1 MIEKS
6 DLDETDHVKA
16 RRTRRQ
22 PKPRSIGGNRRVEGH
37 QYRDNDEVEKGLKSR
52 CIGVKEHLTRGVEER
67 GTGQEKEREQ
77 GVKTQGGA
85 GSKNRWMLTQGADLK
100 LTLRGSVDRASPTW
114 AGSAEEAESRIR
126 WRPIDE
132 A

>member
-1 MIEKS
+1 MKTKAKTRTWSDVVKGLEEDELEIIDSVEKS

-52 CIGVKEHLTRGVEER
+52 CTDHRG
-67 GTGQEKEREQ
+67 
-77 GVKTQGGA
+77 
-85 GSKNRWMLTQGADLK
+85 QGAFDP
-100 LTLRGSVDRASPTW
+100 RGRRTWDRTRKGA
-114 AGSAEEAESRIR
+114 
-126 WRPIDE
+126 
-132 A
+132 